1 MSNQRLLCLFLT
13 GSYTSAP
20 GSFMFS
26 LRNND
31 DLAPFKAP
39 LRDENDRRAINRY
52 SGYGPT
58 FGWGGD
64 LYIANNARSNTFS
77 YTYFGRSYQPPPG
90 YNVGES
96 NTSSLLPG
104 SFQFTP
110 SQIEV
115 LYLN

>member
-1 MSNQRLLCLFLT
+1 
-13 GSYTSAP
+13 
-20 GSFMFS
+20 MFS

-39 LRDENDRRAINRY
+39 LRDENDVWAIFRY

-58 FGWGGD
+58 FGDGFD
-64 LYIANNARSNTFS
+64 LYIANNAGSNTDS
-77 YTYFGRSYQPPPG
+77 YTGFGYSYQPPPG
-90 YNVGES
+90 YNRDES

-104 SFQFTP
+104 SFYFTP